1 MTTAT
6 FVKSL
11 EAKRPG
17 QTVILWVLDP
27 PQGDVEYVITSAV
40 DLTDVRIAVMDSM
53 MGTDMAQKETYIFH
67 ADSDGK
73 VLDWGEMKGS
83 TKHIKDHEQ
92 VIRNAGWT
100 VVNP

>member
-11 EAKRPG
+11 DVSQPG
-17 QTVILWVLDP
+17 QTKVLWVLDP
-27 PQGDVEYVITSAV
+27 PQGEVEYVITSAV
-40 DLTDVRIAVMDSM
+40 NLTDPTVAMMDNI
-53 MGTDMAQKETYIFH
+53 MGADMAQQETYIFH
-67 ADSDGK
+67 ADRDGK
-73 VLDWGEMKGS
+73 VLNWTEMDGS

-100 VVNP
+100 VINP

>member
-11 EAKRPG
+11 EKERPG

-40 DLTDVRIAVMDSM
+40 DLFDPTVMMMDSM
-53 MGTDMAQKETYIFH
+53 MGADMAQKETYIFH
-67 ADSDGK
+67 TDSDGK
-73 VLDWGEMKGS
+73 VLNWTEMAGS